1 MKILVVEDEIDLN
14 SILAKHLKKNGYSVD
29 CAYDGEEALDYL
41 RVSPYDLV
49 IADIM
54 MPNMDGYTLIKKMR
68 EQGLSIPVLI
78 LTAKDATEDKVL
90 GLDLGADDYV
100 VKPFEFDE
108 LLARV
113 RALMRRHYGSSDNI
127 LVVDDLEMNLAEISV
142 TRAGKH
148 IDLTAKEYEI
158 LEYLMHNKGKVIT
171 RQQLQDHVWDFSY
184 EGYSNTIDVLI
195 KNIRKK
201 IDLGD
206 SKPLIFTKR
215 GLGYVIRE
223 SEE

>member
-1 MKILVVEDEIDLN
+1 MKILVVEDDIDLN
-14 SILAKHLKKNGYSVD
+14 SILTKHLKKNGYSVD

-41 RVSPYDLV
+41 RVAPYDLV

-78 LTAKDATEDKVL
+78 LTAKDATEDKVQ

-108 LLARV
+108 LLARI
-113 RALMRRHYGSSDNI
+113 RALMRRHYGSSDNL
-127 LVVDDLEMNLAEISV
+127 LVVDDLEMNIAEIRV

-171 RQQLQDHVWDFSY
+171 RQQLQDHVWDLSY

-201 IDLGD
+201 INLGD

>member
-14 SILAKHLKKNGYSVD
+14 SVITKHLKKNGYSVD
-29 CAYDGEEALDYL
+29 SAYDGEEALDYL
-41 RVSPYDLV
+41 RVAPYDLV

-54 MPNMDGYTLIKKMR
+54 MPKMDGFSLIKKLR
-68 EQGLSIPVLI
+68 EQGHSIPVLV

-113 RALMRRHYGSSDNI
+113 RALMRRHYGSSDNL
-127 LVVDDLEMNLAEISV
+127 LVVDDLEMNIAEISV

-158 LEYLMHNKGKVIT
+158 LQYLMHNKGKVIT

>member
-1 MKILVVEDEIDLN
+1 MRILVVEDEQDLN
-14 SILAKHLKKNGYSVD
+14 RVITKHLIKRGYSVD
-29 CAYDGEEALDYL
+29 SAYDGKEALDFL
-41 RVSPYDLV
+41 RVSSYDL
-49 IADIM
+49 ILADLM
-54 MPNMDGYTLIKKMR
+54 MPKMDGYTMIETLRKEGITT
-68 EQGLSIPVLI
+68 PVLI

-100 VKPFEFDE
+100 VKPFETEE

-113 RALMRRHYGSSDNI
+113 RALMRRHYGSSDN
-127 LVVDDLEMNLAEISV
+127 LLQVGDLKLDLAELSV
-142 TRAGKH
+142 SRAGKT
-148 IDLTAKEYEI
+148 IDLTGKEYEI
-158 LEYLMHNKGKVIT
+158 LEYLMHNKGKVVT

-201 IDLGD
+201 IDLGN
-206 SKPLIFTKR
+206 SKPLIHTKR

-223 SEE
+223 PEE